1 MGSAYELQADMDNAF
16 LQYKEAYQ
24 IDRGNWRTTH
34 CIASWYRKQAMRYFY
49 PKLSPQKH
57 ASKKFSKITDAQ
69 IKSLSSDAQQGL
81 IAQLERA
88 VYWYSIKQVNFHGQT
103 EPRLIEL
110 NGFLYRLTK
119 DKLYCEKEDSAKKHE
134 IFANEILKEPTEKV

>member
-1 MGSAYELQADMDNAF
+1 MRNLDELTSFSRKEQSFLAYLANDIGSTYIDVIRELSDEELSEAIFIERAAVKLSSDLPSKVREKFLRNLGSAYELQADMDNAF

-57 ASKKFSKITDAQ
+57 ASKK
-69 IKSLSSDAQQGL
+69 
-81 IAQLERA
+81 
-88 VYWYSIKQVNFHGQT
+88 
-103 EPRLIEL
+103 
-110 NGFLYRLTK
+110 
-119 DKLYCEKEDSAKKHE
+119 
-134 IFANEILKEPTEKV
+134 IL